1 MLVAPS
7 GQAISFV
14 RGAVMELLF
23 TAMTIV
29 LVAACYLLI
38 RRFRGLAAQCRKPMA
53 QWLLHFAAANPDEQ
67 REMAQ
72 ALVQESL
79 KLAANMGVQVRAT
92 DLLGAAN
99 EPAALIDSWRIQL
112 PDVMPATS
120 LSTSPARTLG
130 ALMVIRQVE
139 PRRFRQLMGLPA
151 TS

>member
-1 MLVAPS
+1 
-7 GQAISFV
+7 
-14 RGAVMELLF
+14 MELLF

-29 LVAACYLLI
+29 LVAAGYLLI

-53 QWLLHFAAANPDEQ
+53 QWLLHFAAANPGEQ

-92 DLLGAAN
+92 DLLGAASD
-99 EPAALIDSWRIQL
+99 PAALIDSWRAQL
-112 PDVMPATS
+112 PDVMPTTS

-130 ALMVIRQVE
+130 ALMVIRQVQ
-139 PRRFRQLMGLPA
+139 PQRFRQLMGLPA

>member
-1 MLVAPS
+1 
-7 GQAISFV
+7 
-14 RGAVMELLF
+14 MELLF

-29 LVAACYLLI
+29 LVAAGYLLI

-99 EPAALIDSWRIQL
+99 EPAALIDSWRTQL

-130 ALMVIRQVE
+130 ALMVIRQVQ
-139 PRRFRQLMGLPA
+139 PQRFRQLMGLPA

>member
-1 MLVAPS
+1 
-7 GQAISFV
+7 
-14 RGAVMELLF
+14 MELLF
-23 TAMTIV
+23 TAMTIM
-29 LVAACYLLI
+29 LVAAGYLLI

-53 QWLLHFAAANPDEQ
+53 QWLLHFVAANPGEQ

-92 DLLGAAN
+92 DLLGAASD
-99 EPAALIDSWRIQL
+99 PAALIDSWRAQL

-130 ALMVIRQVE
+130 ALMVIRQVQ
-139 PRRFRQLMGLPA
+139 PQRFRQLMGLPA